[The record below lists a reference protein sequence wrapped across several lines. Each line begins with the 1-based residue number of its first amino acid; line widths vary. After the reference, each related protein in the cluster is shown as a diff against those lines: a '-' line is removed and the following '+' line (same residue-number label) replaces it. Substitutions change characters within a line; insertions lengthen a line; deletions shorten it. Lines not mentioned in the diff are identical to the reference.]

1 MTNKK
6 TLQYIFIHQDDDA
19 NKLVLKKRTDIE
31 IDYDFAFKQIAG
43 RQRVKSKLPSFYHN
57 KELIYPPQLNIEQC
71 SSESTALYK
80 KSLCEGFSMADLT
93 GGFGVDFYYLSTNY
107 RESFYIEQ
115 NTELCEIANHN
126 FKILGCIN
134 HTIINKK
141 AEDAIDDLPELDL
154 VYIDPAR
161 RNKIG
166 SKTVF
171 ISDCEPDISILQK
184 RILKKSK
191 KLMVKL
197 SPMLDIS
204 SAIKILKNV
213 HEVHILSVANECK
226 EILLI
231 LKTEMVESIK
241 FIAVNIVNNSK
252 TDIFE
257 FFKEDESACLISNSQ
272 EIKKFLYEP
281 NSSILKSGAFK
292 SIALNFNLLK
302 LHNNTHLYTSNDLIS
317 DFQGRIFEV
326 VDLVG
331 NSKKDMIEIKI
342 KYPKANISTRNY
354 PLKPEEL
361 KKKLGIED
369 GGDIFIFAC
378 TIEKDLKVLIIC
390 RKA

>member
-6 TLQYIFIHQDDDA
+6 TLQYIFIHQDDDV
-19 NKLVLKKRTDIE
+19 NKLVLKKRNDIE

-107 RESFYIEQ
+107 NESFYIEQ

-126 FKILGCIN
+126 FKILGRRN

-184 RILKKSK
+184 RIMQKSK

-231 LKTEMVESIK
+231 LKTEMVERIK
-241 FIAVNIVNNSK
+241 FIAVNIVNNRK

-281 NSSILKSGAFK
+281 NSSIIKSGAFK

-302 LHNNTHLYTSNDLIS
+302 LHNNTHLYTSNDLVS

-361 KKKLGIED
+361 KKKLEIED

-378 TIEKDLKVLIIC
+378 TIQKDLKVLIIC

>member
-6 TLQYIFIHQDDDA
+6 TLQYIFIHQDDDV
-19 NKLVLKKRTDIE
+19 NKLVLKKRNDIE

-107 RESFYIEQ
+107 NESFYIEQ

-126 FKILGCIN
+126 FKILGRRN

-184 RILKKSK
+184 RIMQKSK

-231 LKTEMVESIK
+231 LKTEMVERIK

-257 FFKEDESACLISNSQ
+257 FFKEDESACLISNSH
-272 EIKKFLYEP
+272 EIQKFLYEP
-281 NSSILKSGAFK
+281 NSSIIKSGAFK

-302 LHNNTHLYTSNDLIS
+302 LHNNTHLYTSNDLVS

>member
-6 TLQYIFIHQDDDA
+6 TLQFILAHQNDDV

-43 RQRVKSKLPSFYHN
+43 RQRVKHKLPTFYSN

-80 KSLCEGFSMADLT
+80 KSLCEGISMADLT
-93 GGFGVDFYYLSTNY
+93 GGFGIDFYYLSNNY
-107 RESFYIEQ
+107 REAFYIEQ
-115 NTELCEIANHN
+115 NTELCEIVNHN
-126 FKILGCIN
+126 FKILGSRN
-134 HTIINKK
+134 HKIINKK

-161 RNKIG
+161 RNKTG

-171 ISDCEPDISILQK
+171 ISDCEPDISILQEA
-184 RILKKSK
+184 ILQKSRM
-191 KLMVKL
+191 LMVKL

-204 SAIKILKNV
+204 AAIKILNNV
-213 HEVHILSVANECK
+213 HEVHIISVANECK

-231 LKTEMVESIK
+231 LKKEKVDRIK
-241 FIAVNIVNNSK
+241 FKAVNIVNNSK
-252 TDIFE
+252 TDVFE
-257 FFKEDESACLISNSQ
+257 FFKEDESACIISNSQ
-272 EIKKFLYEP
+272 EIQHFLYEP

-292 SIALNFNLLK
+292 SICLQFNILK
-302 LHNNTHLYTSNDLIS
+302 LHNNTHLYTSNNLVS

-361 KKKLGIED
+361 KKRLGIDD

-378 TIEKDLKVLIIC
+378 TIEKELKVLIIC

>member
-6 TLQYIFIHQDDDA
+6 TLQYIFIHQDDDV
-19 NKLVLKKRTDIE
+19 NKLVLKKRNDIE

-107 RESFYIEQ
+107 NESFYIEQ

-126 FKILGCIN
+126 FKILGRRN

-184 RILKKSK
+184 RIMQKSK

-231 LKTEMVESIK
+231 LKTEMVERIK

-302 LHNNTHLYTSNDLIS
+302 LHNNTHLYTSNDLVS

-361 KKKLGIED
+361 KKKLEIED

-378 TIEKDLKVLIIC
+378 TIQKDLKVLIIC

>member
-6 TLQYIFIHQDDDA
+6 TLQFILAHQNDDV

-43 RQRVKSKLPSFYHN
+43 RQRVKHKLPSFYSN

-80 KSLCEGFSMADLT
+80 KSLCEGISMADLT
-93 GGFGVDFYYLSTNY
+93 GGFGIDFYYLSNNY
-107 RESFYIEQ
+107 REAFYIEQ

-126 FKILGCIN
+126 FKILGSRN
-134 HTIINKK
+134 HKIINKK
-141 AEDAIDDLPELDL
+141 AEDAIDNLPELDL

-161 RNKIG
+161 RNKTG

-171 ISDCEPDISILQK
+171 ISDCEPDISILREAILQK
-184 RILKKSK
+184 SRM
-191 KLMVKL
+191 LMVKL

-213 HEVHILSVANECK
+213 HEVHIISVANECK

-231 LKTEMVESIK
+231 LKKEKVDRIK
-241 FIAVNIVNNSK
+241 FKAVNIVNNNK
-252 TDIFE
+252 TDVFE
-257 FFKEDESACLISNSQ
+257 FFKEDESACRIFNSQ
-272 EIKKFLYEP
+272 EIQHFLYEP

-292 SIALNFNLLK
+292 SICLQFNLLK
-302 LHNNTHLYTSNDLIS
+302 LHNNTHLYTSNNLVS

-331 NSKKDMIEIKI
+331 NSKKVMIEIKI

-361 KKKLGIED
+361 KRKLGIDD

>member
-6 TLQYIFIHQDDDA
+6 TLQFILTHQNDDV

-43 RQRVKSKLPSFYHN
+43 RQRVKHKLPSFYSN
-57 KELIYPPQLNIEQC
+57 KELIYPLQLNIEQC

-80 KSLCEGFSMADLT
+80 KSLCEGISMADLT
-93 GGFGVDFYYLSTNY
+93 GGFGIDFYYISNNY
-107 RESFYIEQ
+107 REAFYIEQ
-115 NTELCEIANHN
+115 NTELCEIVNHN
-126 FKILGCIN
+126 FKILGSRN
-134 HTIINKK
+134 HKIINKK
-141 AEDAIDDLPELDL
+141 AEDAIDNLPELDL

-161 RNKIG
+161 RNKTG

-171 ISDCEPDISILQK
+171 ISDCEPDISILREAILQK
-184 RILKKSK
+184 SRM
-191 KLMVKL
+191 LMVKL

-213 HEVHILSVANECK
+213 HEVHIISVANECK
-226 EILLI
+226 EILFI
-231 LKTEMVESIK
+231 LKKEKVDRIK
-241 FIAVNIVNNSK
+241 FKAVNIVNNNK
-252 TDIFE
+252 TDVFE
-257 FFKEDESACLISNSQ
+257 FFKEDESACIISNSQ
-272 EIKKFLYEP
+272 EIQQFLYEP

-292 SIALNFNLLK
+292 SICLQFNLLK
-302 LHNNTHLYTSNDLIS
+302 LHNNTHLYTSNNLVS

-331 NSKKDMIEIKI
+331 NSKKVMIEIKI

-361 KKKLGIED
+361 KRKLGIDD

>member
-6 TLQYIFIHQDDDA
+6 TLQYIFIHQDDDV
-19 NKLVLKKRTDIE
+19 NKLVLKKRTDVE

-115 NTELCEIANHN
+115 NTDLCGIANHN

-226 EILLI
+226 EILII

>member
-6 TLQYIFIHQDDDA
+6 TLQFILTHQNDDV

-43 RQRVKSKLPSFYHN
+43 RQRVKHKLPTFYSN

-80 KSLCEGFSMADLT
+80 KSLCEGISMADLT
-93 GGFGVDFYYLSTNY
+93 GGFGIDFYYISNNY
-107 RESFYIEQ
+107 REAFYIEQ
-115 NTELCEIANHN
+115 NTELCEIVNHN
-126 FKILGCIN
+126 FKILGSRN
-134 HTIINKK
+134 HKIINKK
-141 AEDAIDDLPELDL
+141 AEDAIDNLPELDL

-161 RNKIG
+161 RNKTG

-171 ISDCEPDISILQK
+171 ISDCEPDISILQEA
-184 RILKKSK
+184 ILQKSRM
-191 KLMVKL
+191 LMVKL

-213 HEVHILSVANECK
+213 HEVHIISVANECK
-226 EILLI
+226 EILFI
-231 LKTEMVESIK
+231 LKKEKVDRIK
-241 FIAVNIVNNSK
+241 FKAVNIVNNNK
-252 TDIFE
+252 TDVFE
-257 FFKEDESACLISNSQ
+257 FFKEDESACIISNSQ
-272 EIKKFLYEP
+272 EIQQFLYEP

-292 SIALNFNLLK
+292 SICLQFNLLK
-302 LHNNTHLYTSNDLIS
+302 LHNNTHLYTSNNLVS

-361 KKKLGIED
+361 KRKLGIDD

>member
-6 TLQYIFIHQDDDA
+6 TLQFILAHQNDDV

-43 RQRVKSKLPSFYHN
+43 RQRVKHKLPTFYSN

-80 KSLCEGFSMADLT
+80 KSLCEGILMADLT
-93 GGFGVDFYYLSTNY
+93 GGFGIDFYYLSNNY
-107 RESFYIEQ
+107 REAFYIEQ
-115 NTELCEIANHN
+115 NTELCEIVNHN
-126 FKILGCIN
+126 FKILGSRN
-134 HTIINKK
+134 HKIINIK

-161 RNKIG
+161 RNKTG
-166 SKTVF
+166 SKIVF
-171 ISDCEPDISILQK
+171 ISDCEPDISILREAILQK
-184 RILKKSK
+184 SRM
-191 KLMVKL
+191 LMVKL

-213 HEVHILSVANECK
+213 HEVHIISVANECK

-231 LKTEMVESIK
+231 LKKEKVDRIK
-241 FIAVNIVNNSK
+241 FKAVNIVNNSK
-252 TDIFE
+252 TDVFE
-257 FFKEDESACLISNSQ
+257 FFKEDESACIISNSQ
-272 EIKKFLYEP
+272 EIQHFLYEP

-292 SIALNFNLLK
+292 SICLQFNILK
-302 LHNNTHLYTSNDLIS
+302 LHNNTHLYTSNNLVS

-361 KKKLGIED
+361 KKRLGIDD

-378 TIEKDLKVLIIC
+378 TIEKELKVLIIC